1 MSINL
6 KNFIWTRDPKEAMQ
20 NPYEWDAQ
28 KKFVKEANL
37 FLREIRKHLI
47 EKHLFTKENQ
57 SLEKAIWMLSLSA
70 LDSGI
75 EILEGLKKNKIHV
88 VSHLLRHIKESLEL
102 AKFFSLNT
110 KKSSEKMVKWFNG
123 EFISYRHY
131 REYIR
136 DELKDLTKFN
146 SLRNEYEELSKFN
159 HNNYFTLLF
168 NYGLGLNDSLH
179 HHGRFDSGIA
189 IPPNTISLYHSY
201 AAHYILNMAFEISL
215 LKLISISE
223 LLDFIGDQNLNKEV
237 KRRFEIKNRK

>member
-6 KNFIWTRDPKEAMQ
+6 KNFIWTRDPQEAMD
-20 NPYEWDAQ
+20 NPYEWEAQ

-47 EKHLFTKENQ
+47 KKHSFPKEDQ
-57 SLEKAIWMLSLSA
+57 SSDKAIWMLALSA

-75 EILEGLKKNKIHV
+75 EILEALKNNKIHV

-102 AKFFSLNT
+102 GKYFSLNN
-110 KKSSEKMVKWFNG
+110 KKSSDKVIKWYNG
-123 EFISYRHY
+123 EFISYKHY

-146 SLRNEYEELSKFN
+146 SLKKEYEELSKFN
-159 HNNYFTLLF
+159 HNNYFTLLY
-168 NYGLGLNDSLH
+168 NYGLGLNDLLY
-179 HHGRFDSGIA
+179 HHGRFESGIA

-201 AAHYILNMAFEISL
+201 ASHYILNMAFEISL
-215 LKLISISE
+215 LKLIPISE

-237 KRRFEIKNRK
+237 KRRYEIKIRR